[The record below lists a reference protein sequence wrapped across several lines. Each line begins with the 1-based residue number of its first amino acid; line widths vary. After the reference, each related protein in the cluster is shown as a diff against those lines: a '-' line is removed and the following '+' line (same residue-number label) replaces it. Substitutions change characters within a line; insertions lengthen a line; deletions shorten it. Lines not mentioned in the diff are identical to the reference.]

1 MSNCDNCTRCGVCG
15 VQVDADDGPQINPE
29 TTTLE
34 SNMSNDTTPAQPQY
48 TGVDDPKLL
57 DAARASLK
65 ERHPSLTD
73 NDIENLVGQEAN
85 RLLNGDTAAED
96 HTG

>member
-1 MSNCDNCTRCGVCG
+1 
-15 VQVDADDGPQINPE
+15 
-29 TTTLE
+29 
-34 SNMSNDTTPAQPQY
+34 MSNDSKGNCGNCGRCKCPSKQSTSNQMESDMTNEATPQY

-57 DAARASLK
+57 DAARAALK
-65 ERHPSLTD
+65 ERYPTLTD

-85 RLLNGDTAAED
+85 RILNGGTDSST